1 MLERIVDIL
10 LWFCI
15 VGCGVIGGLFFAFST
30 SIMTALGR
38 IGGAIMA
45 ARVAA
50 AFLLALAPLQAV
62 AAPPRAVVEVRE
74 WRAANERQILAE
86 LMQLVSL
93 PNIAANKDDIL
104 RNADALTT
112 LFEQRGCTVS
122 RIETAGSPVLIA
134 RRDVRSARGTLT
146 FYMHYDGQPVNPKEW
161 TKGQPF
167 APAVYLGD
175 VAVDVTKDGGPL
187 DQNIRV
193 YGRSAADD
201 KGPII
206 ALLTALDGMKATST
220 AARWNLRVVLDG
232 EEEAGS
238 PHFDATMKQNA
249 ALARGDIAVIVDSPR
264 HPSGL
269 PTVFHGSRGGVT
281 AIVTVFGARGDL
293 HSGNYGNFVTDPTM
307 ALAKLVA
314 SMKDADGNVS
324 IRNFYDG
331 VPALT
336 ATELRAIEAIPNV
349 DRKLLD
355 EFGLARPEHPDS
367 RVELQHNR
375 PTLSITGIESGAVR
389 VGTRSAIPGSASAR
403 IEMRLVEGLDPQTQL
418 DRLTTHIREQGYHI
432 VSDEPDAAARR
443 THARIARV
451 TRAGTS
457 FPSAKSSMD
466 DPRTAPAVAAIR
478 SLGQPIAQL
487 PAIGG
492 GLPFATFSETL
503 SLPTIGL
510 AVVNFD
516 NNQHAANENL
526 RIGHLWEAIDV
537 FVALLTMPR

>member
-1 MLERIVDIL
+1 MI
-10 LWFCI
+10 F
-15 VGCGVIGGLFFAFST
+15 
-30 SIMTALGR
+30 
-38 IGGAIMA
+38 
-45 ARVAA
+45 RVLAVL
-50 AFLLALAPLQAV
+50 LLALVTLQSM
-62 AAPPRAVVEVRE
+62 AAPPRAVVEVRQ
-74 WRAANERQILAE
+74 WRVANERQILGE

-93 PNIAANKDDIL
+93 PNIAANKADIV

-134 RRDVRSARGTLT
+134 RRDVHSARGTLT
-146 FYMHYDGQPVNPKEW
+146 FYMHYDGQPVNPTEW

-167 APAVYLGD
+167 SPAAFLGD
-175 VAVDVTKDGGPL
+175 TAVDLSKHGGPL
-187 DQNIRV
+187 DQDIRV

-206 ALLTALDGMKATST
+206 ALLAALEGMNATKTAD
-220 AARWNLRVVLDG
+220 RWNLRVVLDG

-238 PHFDATMKQNA
+238 PYFDATMKQHA
-249 ALARGDIAVIVDSPR
+249 ALARGDIAIIVDSPR

-281 AIVTVFGARGDL
+281 AVVTVFGARGDL

-314 SMKDADGNVS
+314 SLKDADGNVT

-331 VPALT
+331 VPPLT

-355 EFGLARPEHPDS
+355 EFGLARAEHPDS

-375 PTLSITGIESGAVR
+375 PTLSITGIEFGAVT
-389 VGTRSAIPGSASAR
+389 VGARSAIPGSASAR
-403 IEMRLVEGLDPQTQL
+403 IEMRLVKGLDPQTQI
-418 DRLTTHIREQGYHI
+418 DRLVAHIREQGYHI
-432 VSDEPDAAARR
+432 VSDEPDAATRR
-443 THARIARV
+443 AHARIARV
-451 TRAGTS
+451 TRSRSS
-457 FPSAKSSMD
+457 FPPAKTSLD
-466 DPRTAPAVAAIR
+466 DPRTAPAIAAIR

-487 PAIGG
+487 PTIGG

-503 SLPTIGL
+503 ALPTIGL

-526 RIGHLWEAIDV
+526 RIGHLWEAIDT